1 MNKLSGAMKAQIA
14 LEAQRA
20 CRAQMGPL
28 EACPWP
34 YGSQEGRHWIACW
47 ILAGG
52 TLS

>member
-1 MNKLSGAMKAQIA
+1 MNKLSCGMKAQIA
-14 LEAQRA
+14 LAARRA
-20 CRAQMGPL
+20 YLANLTPL